1 MTFLLLK
8 VEWVTLSTVQRGL
21 LEWTFAIRPAP
32 GFVSVIADGVKSQSI
47 TRYWT
52 KESLSNLL
60 VACATLKNASVFL
73 FFSFLDFPV
82 QVHYGFSNWCSGEP
96 YSRHMTRSF
105 LPVGDFTINRIKAS
119 QTIWG
124 LLGWFFEGGG
134 GGIVWNTY
142 ANISLVPLALHV
154 KAQEI
159 MDAFICPALSIS
171 PWLRRAHNSKLWS
184 CLGKEFKYWV
194 INKWGRTSDP
204 PRR

>member
-82 QVHYGFSNWCSGEP
+82 QVHYGFSNWCPGEP

-134 GGIVWNTY
+134 GGASCGTRMLTY
-142 ANISLVPLALHV
+142 HWCHWH
-154 KAQEI
+154 
-159 MDAFICPALSIS
+159 FT
-171 PWLRRAHNSKLWS
+171 WRRRKLWMLLYAQRS
-184 CLGKEFKYWV
+184 RSLHGCVELTILNYGV
-194 INKWGRTSDP
+194 V
-204 PRR
+204 